1 MKKLILSILIFT
13 HFFLSPPSG
22 AGGAYAQSVTID
34 PASTASNIIDAKSTN
49 QGITVPKMTAAQK
62 NAILT
67 KTEGMM
73 VYDTDAKQFSYWTG
87 TVWVNFGNAT
97 SAGVGWS
104 QSGNDISNTNTGNI
118 TVSTA
123 APNSYSKFEVTN
135 NLASGNGIQ
144 GNSTGQYGVGLYG
157 RQFNGGFGVFGE
169 ASGTTAIGGYFV
181 GYGASAKALKAE
193 ISNGGTAAFFTAT
206 GTNGKGLI
214 VNQGNVGIGSLFPV
228 AAKLVVD
235 SEPTIITNA
244 VFGSNGTGISL
255 QKNWPGIG
263 YNSYRDAAN
272 NQRYMGTGYGMVTA
286 VDQGNGTYFW
296 NSMGSGSAGD
306 YADELYIAGLNQ
318 AGLLDVR
325 SLNVGG
331 NVNALTPLPENSLRA
346 NGNVYMPIKTVTG
359 DYTVQDGDY
368 TIDYFGQQSTDVV
381 INLPDPSVS
390 LGRIINIRTIKTIPY
405 GAGNNGS
412 TTTTITS
419 KVIIKQGDY
428 TISELFGS
436 RYYTQGSNIIVSTT
450 QLRTNVT
457 LQCLGSTSN
466 QFYKW
471 VEISDNHYIN
481 SFVDNFPN

>member
-1 MKKLILSILIFT
+1 MKKLILSALIFT
-13 HFFLSPPSG
+13 YYFLSPPSG

-87 TVWVNFGNAT
+87 TVWVNFGNTT
-97 SAGVGWS
+97 SAGAGWS
-104 QSGNDISNTNTGNI
+104 QSGNDLSNTNTGNI

-123 APNSYSKFEVTN
+123 VPNSYSKFEVTN
-135 NLASGNGIQ
+135 DLAYGNGIQ

-181 GYGASAKALKAE
+181 GYGATAKALKAE

-214 VNQGNVGIGSLFPV
+214 VNQGNVGIGSLFPI

-235 SEPTIITNA
+235 SDPTIITNA

-286 VDQGNGTYFW
+286 VDQVNGTYFW

-318 AGLLDVR
+318 NGLLDVR
-325 SLNVGG
+325 SLNIGG

-368 TIDYFGQQSTDVV
+368 TINVNLPAGDNFVTIY
-381 INLPDPSVS
+381 LPDPA
-390 LGRIINIRTIKTIPY
+390 LNIGRVLNITSRTMTTPGTNGLNAQEINIYDNFNSYPISSLFIRRFS
-405 GAGNNGS
+405 S
-412 TTTTITS
+412 TFS
-419 KVIIKQGDY
+419 ANY
-428 TISELFGS
+428 SERS
-436 RYYTQGSNIIVSTT
+436 
-450 QLRTNVT
+450 NVT
-457 LQCLGSTSN
+457 LQCLGQVGTTD
-466 QFYKW
+466 YKW
-471 VEISDNHYIN
+471 ISIGDNTYQW
-481 SFVDNFPN
+481 FDTR